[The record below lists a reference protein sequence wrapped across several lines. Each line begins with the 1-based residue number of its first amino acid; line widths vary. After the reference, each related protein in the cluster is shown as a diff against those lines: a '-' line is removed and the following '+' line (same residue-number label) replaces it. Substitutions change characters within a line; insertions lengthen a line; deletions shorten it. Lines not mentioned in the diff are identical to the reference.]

1 VAQPFLPVRSSPR
14 QTFNPMTLLQNW
26 KSRLSERRI
35 AWLIRRNTMI
45 GPERIQ
51 NLSRLAQLIEDQSIP
66 GDVVECGV
74 YKGGSAAIFARRA
87 THSPLARTV
96 WLFDYFKGMPP
107 ATAVDGPEAAS
118 WVGNLTSSPRRV
130 ARLLRR
136 TGADLS
142 RVRIVPGLF
151 QDTLASQHIPRI
163 ALLNIDAD
171 WYESVKLCLE
181 TFYNAVV
188 PGGFI
193 SIDDYGE
200 WPGCRRA
207 VDEFFQSRALPY
219 PLHPVDHAAHWFQKL

>member
-1 VAQPFLPVRSSPR
+1 
-14 QTFNPMTLLQNW
+14 MTLLQDL
-26 KSRLSERRI
+26 KSRLTEKRI
-35 AWLIRRNTMI
+35 AWLIRRNTMV

-51 NLSRLAQLIEDQSIP
+51 NLSRLAQRIEDEQLP
-66 GDVVECGV
+66 GDLVECGV
-74 YKGGSAAIFARRA
+74 YKGGTAAILARLA
-87 THSPLARTV
+87 THSCLPRTV
-96 WLFDYFKGMPP
+96 WLFDAFQGMPA
-107 ATAVDGPEAAS
+107 ATAADGPEAPS
-118 WVGNLTSSPRRV
+118 WVGGLTSSPRRV

-151 QDTLASQHIPRI
+151 SDTFPAVHIPQI

-188 PGGFI
+188 PRGFI
-193 SIDDYGE
+193 SIDDYGA

-207 VDEFFQSRALPY
+207 VDEFFQNRQLPF
-219 PLHPVDHAAHWFQKL
+219 PLQPVDQTARWFQKS

>member
-1 VAQPFLPVRSSPR
+1 ML
-14 QTFNPMTLLQNW
+14 TLLSNL
-26 KSRLSERRI
+26 KSRLAEQRFAR
-35 AWLIRRNTMI
+35 LVRRNTMLT
-45 GPERIQ
+45 PDR
-51 NLSRLAQLIEDQSIP
+51 LSSLASLAQRVDDEHIP

-74 YKGGSAAIFARRA
+74 YRGGSGAL
-87 THSPLARTV
+87 LARTV
-96 WLFDYFKGMPP
+96 THSRIPRTLWLFDVFSGMPP
-107 ATAVDGPEAAS
+107 ATPADGPEAPS
-118 WVGNLTSSPRRV
+118 WVGNLKSSASRV

-151 QDTLASQHIPRI
+151 QDTFPSVHIPQI

-188 PGGFI
+188 PRGFI
-193 SIDDYGE
+193 SLDDYGA

-207 VDEFFQSRALPY
+207 VDEFFASRGIALQ
-219 PLHPVDHAAHWFQKL
+219 LQRVDETAHWFQKV

>member
-1 VAQPFLPVRSSPR
+1 MAFSLPNLSTCKPFNLQAFV
-14 QTFNPMTLLQNW
+14 PMNLLQNL
-26 KSRLSERRI
+26 KSRFAES
-35 AWLIRRNTMI
+35 LIRRNTMV

-51 NLSRLAQLIEDQSIP
+51 NLSRLAQRIEDEQLP

-74 YKGGSAAIFARRA
+74 YKGGTAAILARLA
-87 THSPLARTV
+87 THSRLHRTV
-96 WLFDYFKGMPP
+96 WLFDFFQGMPP
-107 ATAVDGPEAAS
+107 ATAADGPEAPS
-118 WVGNLTSSPRRV
+118 WVGSLTSSPRRV
-130 ARLLRR
+130 TRLLRR

-151 QDTLASQHIPRI
+151 QDTFPAVHIPQI

-188 PGGFI
+188 PRGFV
-193 SIDDYGE
+193 SIDDYGD

-207 VDEFFQSRALPY
+207 VDEFFQTRTLSHQLR
-219 PLHPVDHAAHWFQKL
+219 PVDHTAHWFQKL